1 MTLNLFMQLYFNNV
15 IFIQWC
21 IKEVKLEQEKKIF
34 IFYEKYIACFQDF
47 QSLVHNKVIIS
58 KAASE

>member
-1 MTLNLFMQLYFNNV
+1 MQLYFNNV

-21 IKEVKLEQEKKIF
+21 SKEVKLEHEKKIF
-34 IFYEKYIACFQDF
+34 IFYEKYVACFQNV
-47 QSLVHNKVIIS
+47 QSLIHNKVIIS